1 MMNKLNI
8 FIASPISGFSDE
20 NQYLEYRNGVL
31 KLIEILRKDHI
42 VFSEIENFAKLDS
55 YDDPG
60 KSALEDFNKISNSD
74 VFILMH
80 PTKMQT
86 SAFIELGY
94 ALAHKKNIIIVS
106 QKRYLPFLTL
116 GLCDVMDNV
125 KLIETTNVS
134 DETINKVRICISK
147 W

>member
-1 MMNKLNI
+1 MNKLSI
-8 FIASPISGFSDE
+8 FIAAPISGFSNE
-20 NQYLEYRNGVL
+20 TQYLEYRNGVL
-31 KLIEILRKDHI
+31 KMIEVLRKEHV

-55 YDDPG
+55 YEDPG

-86 SAFIELGY
+86 SALIELGY

-106 QKRYLPFLTL
+106 QKKHLPFLTL

-125 KLIETTNVS
+125 KIIETANVN
-134 DETINKVRICISK
+134 DETINKVCICISK